1 MQCSFHKY
9 LLRTDYGLRSM
20 LGVKDDKAVSLQGT
34 HRLSDGD
41 FLLTIQQFKP
51 YKHTDNS
58 IF

>member
-1 MQCSFHKY
+1 
-9 LLRTDYGLRSM
+9 M